1 MVMPICPTLPPFTLV
16 LLWPHSLFYSKK
28 KKIGLHLY
36 VYFSFVLNGVSHHH
50 KEQIKE
56 LSWKVKA

>member
-1 MVMPICPTLPPFTLV
+1 MVMSVCPSLISFT
-16 LLWPHSLFYSKK
+16 LWPHSLFYSKK
-28 KKIGLHLY
+28 KKKIGLHPY
-36 VYFSFVLNGVSHHH
+36 VYFSFVLNGINHHH